1 MTDAFDGGC
10 FCGTI
15 RFRISGP
22 ISQACY
28 CHCESC
34 RRAAG
39 APYVAWCTV
48 DRNRFA
54 LTRGRLAEHASSPQ
68 VVRGFCRSCGTSI
81 TYTHEARPD
90 EIDVTIVTL
99 DAPERVVPTR
109 HLWILDKLPW
119 VEIDD
124 GLPQFERFSGQS

>member
-1 MTDAFDGGC
+1 MTDAFPGGC
-10 FCGTI
+10 FCGAV

-48 DRNRFA
+48 ERNRFE
-54 LTRGRLAEHASSPQ
+54 LTRGRLAEHASSPK
-68 VVRGFCRSCGTSI
+68 VKRGFCASCGTSI
-81 TYTHEARPD
+81 TYTHEARPA

-99 DAPERVVPTR
+99 DEPAEVAPTR
-109 HLWILDKLPW
+109 HIWLVDKLPW
-119 VEIDD
+119 LEIGD
-124 GLPQFERFSGQS
+124 GLPQFERFTSQS